1 MDNRT
6 ANVKFWIEG
15 VAMPIME
22 VLGTFGNLLAIAVL
36 VSKKFK
42 AGQSMR
48 VLAILLAV
56 FDTLVLITQF
66 IYTFPGHWSDSHRD
80 NFEYVYTNA
89 ND

>member
-1 MDNRT
+1 MDNHT

-15 VAMPIME
+15 VTMPIME

-42 AGQSMR
+42 AAQSLR

-56 FDTLVLITQF
+56 FDTLVLIMQF
-66 IYTFPGHWSDSHRD
+66 LFTFPGHWNDSYRD
-80 NFEYVYTNA
+80 YYE
-89 ND
+89 